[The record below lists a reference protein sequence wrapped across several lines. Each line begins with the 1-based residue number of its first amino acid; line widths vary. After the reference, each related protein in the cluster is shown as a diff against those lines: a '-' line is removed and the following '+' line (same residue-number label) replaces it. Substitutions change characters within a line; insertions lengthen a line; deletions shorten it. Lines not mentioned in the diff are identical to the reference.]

1 MAQKSR
7 SVPKMGTDPFGVVK
21 NGERYAFNSL
31 LHQLT
36 NQSFRQRNSRNGN
49 QGLGYSRKCYR
60 QTRSASTGQDN
71 SLFNHRQRLK
81 RRF

>member
-1 MAQKSR
+1 
-7 SVPKMGTDPFGVVK
+7 MGTDPFGVVK
-21 NGERYAFNSL
+21 NSERNAFNSL

-36 NQSFRQRNSRNGN
+36 DQSFRQRNSRNGN
-49 QGLGYSRKCYR
+49 QGLGYAWKCSR

-71 SLFNHRQRLK
+71 GLFDHRQRLK